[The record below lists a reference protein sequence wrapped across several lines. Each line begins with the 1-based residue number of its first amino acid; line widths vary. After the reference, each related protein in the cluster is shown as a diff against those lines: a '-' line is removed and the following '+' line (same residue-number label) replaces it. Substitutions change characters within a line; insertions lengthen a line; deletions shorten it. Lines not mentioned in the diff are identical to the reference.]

1 MLRKLKY
8 IFLIAVALFSL
19 GLLVRGVMVRRR
31 SK

>member
-19 GLLVRGVMVRRR
+19 GLLVRGVMIHRR